1 MILTIYN
8 IFGILYVTTT
18 EENIMG
24 TKFDV
29 SPQVCKQCGEHWTY
43 DHVCG
48 NKKESPGRKYQLE
61 EINPIMKFFEYDH
74 LPKELQAI
82 SMTICQA
89 AHELNDKLPD
99 SYEKLAGL
107 RRLLEAKDC
116 FVRAAYLK
124 DQN

>member
-1 MILTIYN
+1 MD
-8 IFGILYVTTT
+8 FGILYVTTT
-18 EENIMG
+18 EDTEMSGCDPEDFETIAPEN
-24 TKFDV
+24 
-29 SPQVCKQCGEHWTY
+29 
-43 DHVCG
+43 
-48 NKKESPGRKYQLE
+48 KESPGRKYRLE